1 MQRLTSASLLCLRR
15 THQTHRPLP
24 RSLATSR
31 GPLPLPSSPPEP
43 SPVFV
48 KVFRIA
54 AVGTVAVTAW
64 NVLPLVDA
72 ITVPHAIALTQ
83 AKEGLMIR
91 SGARRM
97 SAAMRRRPSCRADFY
112 EKGAVA
118 VLTDTAVRDSFSS
131 RSADGDVRDTRDAI
145 FVALLEITEVE
156 GAPSKILA
164 NKNFMTV
171 VEAEMQLGS
180 ANARIL
186 WESLKVLE
194 MPRQKVNKL

>member
-1 MQRLTSASLLCLRR
+1 MQRLASASLRCLRR
-15 THQTHRPLP
+15 THPTHQPLL

-31 GPLPLPSSPPEP
+31 GPLPLLSPPPAP
-43 SPVFV
+43 SPIFV

-72 ITVPHAIALTQ
+72 ITVPHAISLTQ

-112 EKGAVA
+112 EKGAIA
-118 VLTDTAVRDSFSS
+118 VLTDTAARGSFSS

-145 FVALLEITEVE
+145 FVALLEIAEVE
-156 GAPSKILA
+156 GAPAKILA
-164 NKNFMTV
+164 NKNFMAV

-180 ANARIL
+180 TNARIL
-186 WESLKVLE
+186 RESLE
-194 MPRQKVNKL
+194 STESAATES